1 MPRPISNPKRGPA
14 YSPPTK
20 SARLPSYPNP
30 NPNQHQ
36 HKKPKFD
43 PRNPSTLLAKD
54 TQSRDVLDDAV
65 LDLDEIGAGGRRLK
79 RGAIRIEGYESDSS
93 NEGYERKVESEGKK
107 RKGDKG
113 GDDDDDDMFGGDGD
127 GGEDGED
134 RVGAE
139 KVATRKGKKEVRFLK
154 LEEIEGQESDND
166 AEHVHISQPG
176 GKGKEK
182 EGDTSES
189 DSDAEDAEADV
200 AEDLSKLDPELGL
213 GGLKKHAPKLDA
225 FNMRGEMEEG
235 RFDASGNFVRNATDA
250 DAVHDSWLEGVSR
263 KEMKKAKEAHEKRE
277 EEMRRKARAEDE
289 LLTSDMLSTLIAG
302 METGETVLEALARLG
317 QEKKKKVAQAE
328 KEAGVKSGS
337 AGGKKVPKW
346 KQKKRTVHGEDAME
360 TEGAGAVHH
369 LTPAEEQVQKVDKHY
384 KELIEK
390 LTGAADSLLT
400 RGQLEIYDDS
410 REMLMRQYRRETGED
425 WSLPAGMQRSLSP
438 LQKAV
443 EAEAPVSTSESEN
456 GVGRGEVQWEYR
468 WTDGRGGGSV
478 YGPYPGKDMK
488 TWNQHGFFGE
498 GVEFRKAGGD
508 AAWTLVADFD

>member
-1 MPRPISNPKRGPA
+1 MSRPIPNSKRGPA

-20 SARLPSYPNP
+20 YARLSSYSNP

-43 PRNPSTLLAKD
+43 PRNPSTLLAED
-54 TQSRDVLDDAV
+54 TWSEDVLDDAV
-65 LDLDEIGAGGRRLK
+65 LDLDEIGAGGRKLK

-93 NEGYERKVESEGKK
+93 NEGYERKVESEEKK
-107 RKGDKG
+107 RKGGKG
-113 GDDDDDDMFGGDGD
+113 DDDDDMFGGGGD
-127 GGEDGED
+127 EDDEDG
-134 RVGAE
+134 VAAG
-139 KVATRKGKKEVRFLK
+139 KVAPKKGKKEVRFLK

-176 GKGKEK
+176 GKGKGK
-182 EGDTSES
+182 EGDTSGS
-189 DSDAEDAEADV
+189 DSDDEDAEADV
-200 AEDLSKLDPELGL
+200 AEDVSKLDPELGL
-213 GGLKKHAPKLDA
+213 GSLKKHAPKLDA

-235 RFDASGNFVRNATDA
+235 RFDASGNFVRNAADA

-317 QEKKKKVAQAE
+317 QERKK
-328 KEAGVKSGS
+328 
-337 AGGKKVPKW
+337 KKVPKW
-346 KQKKRTVHGEDAME
+346 KQKKRTVNGEDTME
-360 TEGAGAVHH
+360 IEGVTHH
-369 LTPAEEQVQKVDKHY
+369 LTPGEENVQKVDKHY

-425 WSLPAGMQRSLSP
+425 WSPPAGTQRSPSP
-438 LQKAV
+438 LPKA
-443 EAEAPVSTSESEN
+443 
-456 GVGRGEVQWEYR
+456 WEYR
-468 WTDGRGGGSV
+468 WTDGRDGGSV
-478 YGPYPGKDMK
+478 YGPYASEHMK
-488 TWNQHGFFGE
+488 AWNQHGFFGE
-498 GVEFRKAGGD
+498 GVEFRKAEGN

>member
-1 MPRPISNPKRGPA
+1 MPRPIPNPKRGPA

-20 SARLPSYPNP
+20 STRLPSYQNP

-43 PRNPSTLLAKD
+43 PRNPSTLLPED
-54 TQSRDVLDDAV
+54 TRSGDVLDDAV

-93 NEGYERKVESEGKK
+93 NEGYERKVESGDKK
-107 RKGDKG
+107 RKGGKG

-127 GGEDGED
+127 GDGGEDDQDG
-134 RVGAE
+134 VAAG
-139 KVATRKGKKEVRFLK
+139 KVAPKKGKKEVRFLK

-176 GKGKEK
+176 GKGKGK

-189 DSDAEDAEADV
+189 DSDPEDAEANV
-200 AEDLSKLDPELGL
+200 AEDVSKLDPELGL
-213 GGLKKHAPKLDA
+213 GSLKKHAPKLDA

-235 RFDASGNFVRNATDA
+235 RFDASGNFVRNAADA

-317 QEKKKKVAQAE
+317 QERKKKVAQAE

-337 AGGKKVPKW
+337 TGGKKIPKW
-346 KQKKRTVHGEDAME
+346 KQKKRTVHGEDVME
-360 TEGAGAVHH
+360 VEGAAHH

-384 KELIEK
+384 KELIEQ

-400 RGQLEIYDDS
+400 RGQLEIYDES
-410 REMLMRQYRRETGED
+410 REMLMRQYRRETGEGL
-425 WSLPAGMQRSLSP
+425 SLPAGTQRSLSP
-438 LQKAV
+438 LPKAV
-443 EAEAPVSTSESEN
+443 EAEDPVSTSESGN
-456 GVGRGEVQWEYR
+456 GVGGGEVQWEYR
-468 WTDGRGGGSV
+468 WTDGRDGGSV

-488 TWNQHGFFGE
+488 TWDQHGFFGE

-508 AAWTLVADFD
+508 AAWTLVTDFD

>member
-1 MPRPISNPKRGPA
+1 MKRGPT
-14 YSPPTK
+14 YSPQTK
-20 SARLPSYPNP
+20 PARLPSYLNQ
-30 NPNQHQ
+30 NQNQHQHQ

-43 PRNPSTLLAKD
+43 PRNPSTLLAED
-54 TQSRDVLDDAV
+54 TRSGDVLDDSV

-107 RKGDKG
+107 RNSGKG
-113 GDDDDDDMFGGDGD
+113 GDDDDDDMFGADEGGD
-127 GGEDGED
+127 EDG
-134 RVGAE
+134 VVAG
-139 KVATRKGKKEVRFLK
+139 KVAPKKRKNEVRFLQ

-166 AEHVHISQPG
+166 AEHVHISQLG
-176 GKGKEK
+176 RKWKGR

-189 DSDAEDAEADV
+189 GSDDEDAEVKV
-200 AEDLSKLDPELGL
+200 AEDVSRLDPELGL
-213 GGLKKHAPKLDA
+213 GSLKKHAPKLDA
-225 FNMRGEMEEG
+225 FNMRCEMEEG

-289 LLTSDMLSTLIAG
+289 LLTSDMLSTLIVG

-317 QEKKKKVAQAE
+317 QERKKKKI
-328 KEAGVKSGS
+328 
-337 AGGKKVPKW
+337 PKW
-346 KQKKRTVHGEDAME
+346 KQKKREVHGEDAME
-360 TEGAGAVHH
+360 IEGAAHH

-390 LTGAADSLLT
+390 LTGAADLLLT

-410 REMLMRQYRRETGED
+410 REMLMRQYRRETGEA
-425 WSLPAGMQRSLSP
+425 WSLPIGTQRSP
-438 LQKAV
+438 
-443 EAEAPVSTSESEN
+443 
-456 GVGRGEVQWEYR
+456 RGEVQWEYR
-468 WTDGRGGGSV
+468 WTDGRDGGSV
-478 YGPYPGKDMK
+478 YGPFPGKDMK

-498 GVEFRKAGGD
+498 GVEFRKAGSD
-508 AAWTLVADFD
+508 VAWTLIADFD